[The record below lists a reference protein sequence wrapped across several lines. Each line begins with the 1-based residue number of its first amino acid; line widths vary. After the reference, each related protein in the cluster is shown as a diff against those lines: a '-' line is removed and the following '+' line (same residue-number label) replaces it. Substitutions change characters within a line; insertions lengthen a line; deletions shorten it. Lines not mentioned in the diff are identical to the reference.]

1 MATNSVPTSGCISA
15 SASSSLSGA
24 AANGEEQQL
33 NSLASWF
40 RATDNGKKD
49 GQKRAGGPTT
59 GRSPPQKRGRLG
71 ASTSLCQPWNSDQ
84 FAERVRTYSLRR
96 WLGKPLAL
104 SPLQCARHGWVCSTS
119 DADKLCCP
127 SCSALVQIS
136 FAPEIEGDEEAMRGV
151 CAKFIPKLNDAHK
164 PLCAW
169 RDNACPDSFTQV
181 CARVCVCVA
190 PLPRV
195 RDFSRSLALLHAS
208 HTPHSSPHLCSLSLS
223 HISRALQLVWQT
235 PDVMRA
241 AFGVR
246 VSDARAKD
254 GEAAFAGIT
263 VACAQPRLVESADA
277 RAWAYAE
284 RSAVE
289 KVALLGWRFISAS
302 ESEFRSSSSGTG
314 SIHCGM
320 CQRTVRLA
328 SYARS
333 SSSSNIGSGASSSSS
348 SSASSE
354 ATPLPTLDPE
364 AEHRCWCPW
373 VAAAPRFDGAI
384 GEPTAPGW
392 ELLLGHLCCSDG
404 VDGASTAAGA
414 TRTSTEQYLRLK
426 QILSS
431 STM

>member
-181 CARVCVCVA
+181 CACVCVCAA

-195 RDFSRSLALLHAS
+195 RDFSLSLARSLS
-208 HTPHSSPHLCSLSLS
+208 FTPHTLPTHHPICVLSLSL
-223 HISRALQLVWQT
+223 IFRA
-235 PDVMRA
+235 R
-241 AFGVR
+241 
-246 VSDARAKD
+246 
-254 GEAAFAGIT
+254 
-263 VACAQPRLVESADA
+263 C
-277 RAWAYAE
+277 
-284 RSAVE
+284 
-289 KVALLGWRFISAS
+289 
-302 ESEFRSSSSGTG
+302 SS
-314 SIHCGM
+314 CG
-320 CQRTVRLA
+320 RR
-328 SYARS
+328 
-333 SSSSNIGSGASSSSS
+333 
-348 SSASSE
+348 
-354 ATPLPTLDPE
+354 PT
-364 AEHRCWCPW
+364 
-373 VAAAPRFDGAI
+373 
-384 GEPTAPGW
+384 
-392 ELLLGHLCCSDG
+392 
-404 VDGASTAAGA
+404 
-414 TRTSTEQYLRLK
+414 
-426 QILSS
+426 
-431 STM
+431 